1 MVASAERSAPL
12 AVVEVPLKQIKV
24 STRLRSTD
32 EDKVNDLAESIE
44 GIGLLHSITVSKHGE
59 WFHLLSG
66 MHRLEAF
73 RKLGRDTIPASIN
86 KSDRYLSAKLSA
98 CDAVRGNIFNINC
111 FPLMAQQQ
119 AHE

>member
-24 STRLRSTD
+24 STRLRGTD
-32 EDKVNDLAESIE
+32 EDKVTDLAESIE
-44 GIGLLHSITVSKHGE
+44 GIGLLHPITVSKHGE

-86 KSDRYLSAKLSA
+86 QSD
-98 CDAVRGNIFNINC
+98 
-111 FPLMAQQQ
+111 PLI
-119 AHE
+119 EELI